1 MNLYQ
6 IKTTAYDEEDMLLV
20 SDAPDVAI
28 VRILEPMI
36 HAERHEDK
44 WLVHDDY
51 LRAFQTA
58 LPQYQ
63 FFYYT
68 EPHVIEL

>member
-6 IKTTAYDEEDMLLV
+6 IKTTSYDEEDMLLV
-20 SDAPDVAI
+20 TDAPDDAI
-28 VRILEPMI
+28 ERILEPMI

-44 WLVHDDY
+44 WFDHDDY

>member
-6 IKTTAYDEEDMLLV
+6 IKTTSYDEQDMLLV
-20 SDAPDVAI
+20 TDAPDDAI
-28 VRILEPMI
+28 ERVLEPMV

-44 WLVHDDY
+44 WYDHDDY
-51 LRAFQTA
+51 LRALETA

-63 FFYYT
+63 FFYFT
-68 EPHVIEL
+68 EPHIIEL

>member
-20 SDAPDVAI
+20 SDAPDDAI
-28 VRILEPMI
+28 ERILEPMI
-36 HAERHEDK
+36 DAERHEDK
-44 WLVHDDY
+44 WFDHDDY
-51 LRAFQTA
+51 LRALQTA
-58 LPQYQ
+58 LPQFQ

>member
-20 SDAPDVAI
+20 TDAPDDAI
-28 VRILEPMI
+28 ERVLEPMVK
-36 HAERHEDK
+36 AEREEDQ
-44 WLVHDDY
+44 WFDHDDY
-51 LRAFQTA
+51 LRALETA
-58 LPQYQ
+58 LPQFQ

-68 EPHVIEL
+68 EPHVIDL

>member
-20 SDAPDVAI
+20 TDAPDDAI
-28 VRILEPMI
+28 ERILEPMI
-36 HAERHEDK
+36 YEERHEDK
-44 WLVHDDY
+44 WFDHDDY
-51 LRAFQTA
+51 LRALETA
-58 LPQYQ
+58 LPQFT

>member
-6 IKTTAYDEEDMLLV
+6 IKTTAYSEEDMLLV
-20 SDAPDVAI
+20 SDAPDDAI
-28 VRILEPMI
+28 ERVLEPMI

-44 WLVHDDY
+44 WFDHDDY
-51 LRAFQTA
+51 LIAFRTE
-58 LPQYQ
+58 LPQFT

>member
-6 IKTTAYDEEDMLLV
+6 INTTAYHEEDMLLV
-20 SDAPDVAI
+20 TDAPDDAI
-28 VRILEPMI
+28 ERILEPMI

-44 WLVHDDY
+44 WFDHDDY
-51 LRAFQTA
+51 LRALETA
-58 LPQYQ
+58 LPQFT
-63 FFYYT
+63 FFYFT